1 MWTHCVLILVVRTS
15 QKICQH
21 KHFIG
26 FFYFLLKVFYV
37 SCMCETLVREDKI
50 FFFFFLAQFTPP
62 VIQIKIK
69 ISECTLKSFDLL
81 PSCQLILREGKTVR
95 ENARGEGLS
104 TLSLP
109 QLTCMLSQA
118 QRSFTSLIN
127 HINWS
132 NKALAGQKFVL
143 SAAKKLKCRKNP
155 DVR

>member
-1 MWTHCVLILVVRTS
+1 MHS
-15 QKICQH
+15 
-21 KHFIG
+21 
-26 FFYFLLKVFYV
+26 
-37 SCMCETLVREDKI
+37 EI
-50 FFFFFLAQFTPP
+50 FRPFT
-62 VIQIKIK
+62 VMSVDFKG
-69 ISECTLKSFDLL
+69 
-81 PSCQLILREGKTVR
+81 GKTVR

-132 NKALAGQKFVL
+132 NKALAGQKIL

-155 DVR
+155 DMCARKIELCPVSALFLSRSYET